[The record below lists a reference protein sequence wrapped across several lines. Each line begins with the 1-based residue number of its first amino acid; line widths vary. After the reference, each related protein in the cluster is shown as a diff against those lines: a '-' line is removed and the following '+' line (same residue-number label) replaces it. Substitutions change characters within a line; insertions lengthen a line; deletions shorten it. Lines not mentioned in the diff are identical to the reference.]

1 MPKLLDAETLKVD
14 RQRDKATELRP
25 VPKRKISAGMSGG
38 SNFWCDALSA
48 TNTSRHFVITST
60 ASIRLCCLELACL
73 LV

>member
-48 TNTSRHFVITST
+48 TNTSRHSAIST

-73 LV
+73 QV